1 MSKKKS
7 QSKIFTPPRRAA
19 SQLYS
24 FESPKSPLSR
34 AAVTGCIVAA
44 MVIIGAIMI
53 GTHSYLSFFSLEGL
67 LIVVGG
73 SIVASYM
80 SFHSSDVKKAL
91 NSIGHMFHEPLS
103 AHENLHQDMQ
113 TVISWARIVQSKGM
127 RGLEEE
133 VGEITDPFINYSL
146 NIVVSNYSANDVRVM
161 METAADAYYERD
173 TIPAQILGAMAGHAP
188 AFGMVGTLVGMII
201 MLCNFDNDM
210 TGMGAGL
217 AVAFLS
223 TLYGVVTARMVFIP
237 AASKVMQQ
245 QDNVRFRNHLLTEG
259 MVMLVD
265 GKSPHHIHDRLNSFL
280 RPEINDIFE
289 ATAQDRLLHRRN
301 MARMA
306 G

>member
-1 MSKKKS
+1 MLKKKS
-7 QSKIFTPPRRAA
+7 PPKIFMPPRPS

-24 FESPKSPLSR
+24 FAAPKSPLSR
-34 AAVTGCIVAA
+34 TAVTGSILAA
-44 MVIIGAIMI
+44 IVIIGAIMI
-53 GTHSYLSFFSLEGL
+53 GTHRYLSFLSLEGL

-73 SIVASYM
+73 SIIASYM
-80 SFHSSDVKKAL
+80 SFHSADVRKAL
-91 NSIGHMFHEPLS
+91 NSIGQMFHEPLS
-103 AHENLHQDMQ
+103 THENLHQDMQ
-113 TVISWARIVQSKGM
+113 TIISWARIVQAKGM

-133 VGEITDPFINYSL
+133 VGEINEPFVNYSL
-146 NIVVSNYSANDVRVM
+146 NIVVSNYTADEVRIM

-173 TIPAQILGAMAGHAP
+173 TIPAQILNAMAGHAP

-201 MLCNFDNDM
+201 MLCNFDSDM

-223 TLYGVVTARMVFIP
+223 TLYGVVTARLVFIP

-245 QDNVRFRNHLLTEG
+245 QDNIRFRNHLITEG
-259 MVMLVD
+259 MVMLVA
-265 GKSPHHIHDRLNSFL
+265 GRSPHYIHDRLNSFL

-301 MARMA
+301 IVRAA

>member
-1 MSKKKS
+1 MRSRKKT
-7 QSKIFTPPRRAA
+7 QSKIFTQRRTA

-24 FESPKSPLSR
+24 FESPKQPLSW
-34 AAVTGCIVAA
+34 AAVSGCIAA
-44 MVIIGAIMI
+44 AAVIIGAIII
-53 GTHSYLSFFSLEGL
+53 GTHSLLAFLSVEGL

-73 SIVASYM
+73 SIVASFM
-80 SFHSSDVKKAL
+80 SFHSGDVKKAL
-91 NSIGHMFHEPLS
+91 NSISHMFHEPLS

-146 NIVVSNYSANDVRVM
+146 NIVVSNYTADDVRIM

-223 TLYGVVTARMVFIP
+223 TLYGVVAARMVFIP

-289 ATAQDRLLHRRN
+289 ATAQDRLLYRRN

>member
-1 MSKKKS
+1 MRKKQGPTKV
-7 QSKIFTPPRRAA
+7 FMPPRAS

-24 FESPKSPLSR
+24 FESPKPPLSR
-34 AAVTGCIVAA
+34 AAVAGCFMAA
-44 MVIIGAIMI
+44 VVIIGAIMI
-53 GTHSYLSFFSLEGL
+53 GTKSWLAFFSLEGL

-80 SFHSSDVKKAL
+80 SFHSGDVKKAL
-91 NSIGHMFHEPLS
+91 GSIGQMFHEPLS

-146 NIVVSNYSANDVRVM
+146 NIVVSNYSADDVRVM

-201 MLCNFDNDM
+201 MLCNFNNDM
-210 TGMGAGL
+210 SGMGAGL

-259 MVMLVD
+259 MVMLVA
-265 GKSPHHIHDRLNSFL
+265 GKSPHYIHDRLNSFL

-301 MARMA
+301 LARMA